1 MIVSLP
7 AAGDNTPKAGGLWII
22 AYPMCGKDKL
32 FVCKVGASV
41 GRGVGVRAKVAEY
54 VQDA

>member
-1 MIVSLP
+1 MK
-7 AAGDNTPKAGGLWII
+7 THPKLEACGFKSKI

-41 GRGVGVRAKVAEY
+41 GRGVGVRAKVAEK